1 MQHIFN
7 STTRIDFIKND
18 IDMYAS
24 IFIQDERAEPIP
36 LLLEKID
43 IENAINKFNQINL
56 TGLSYNLAKMT
67 VTGALYLA
75 TKYKPF

>member
-1 MQHIFN
+1 MQYVFN
-7 STTRIDFIKND
+7 NTTRIDFIKND

-24 IFIQDERAEPIP
+24 TFIQGERAESIP